1 VLIIIKGGNKVNI
14 GDHVIEI
21 EEPIKGVDRIMIT
34 GNFPKK
40 LLILDEKGM
49 QEYLLIRSRKG
60 GFLLNK

>member
-1 VLIIIKGGNKVNI
+1 VNI